1 MMISDLS
8 RHALGVCTAAAML
21 VGCGALRQAP
31 DDTQAPLGAVET
43 MPQSRADRAPACPQV
58 TGKPTC
64 LALMQSGGVQPACAG
79 SQCGWAPIDFQ
90 TRYNLPISKGSGE
103 IVAVVDAGDNPNAAG
118 DIATYRS
125 QFGLGTASFYKY
137 NQLGQQKNYPS
148 YTGWSIEID
157 LDIEMV
163 SATCPNCTIYLVEA
177 NTNASSD
184 LEAAEAEAVK
194 LGASVVS
201 NGWICYGSINCVSQK
216 YFDAKGVEYLA
227 AAGDSGS
234 NQVGAPAAFDSVAAI
249 GGTQLAKS
257 GSKYTETI
265 WSSSSSGCAS
275 GIKKPAWQS
284 IIPNS
289 VCSHRLTNDAAAEAG
304 CSPGV
309 AEYDSLDGGWFGI
322 CGSSVAA
329 PLLAGVFGLAGNA
342 TMQDGGRTFWR
353 KAHRKHLY
361 DIQGPCAYRQG
372 HYTTCAGWGSPN
384 GIGAF

>member
-1 MMISDLS
+1 MMISNLS
-8 RHALGVCTAAAML
+8 RYALGVCMAAAML
-21 VGCGALRQAP
+21 AGCGS
-31 DDTQAPLGAVET
+31 QAPLGAVET
-43 MPQSRADRAPACPQV
+43 MPQSPVGAACPQV

-64 LALMQSGGVQPACAG
+64 LALIQTEGVQPACVG
-79 SQCGWAPIDFQ
+79 SPCGWAPIDFQ
-90 TRYNLPISKGSGE
+90 TRYNLPISKGSGQ
-103 IVAVVDAGDNPNAAG
+103 IVALVDAGDNPNAAA
-118 DIATYRS
+118 DVAKYRS

-137 NQLGQQKNYPS
+137 NQLGQQKNYPT
-148 YTGWSIEID
+148 YTGWEIEID

-194 LGASVVS
+194 LGASIVS
-201 NGWICYGSINCVSQK
+201 NSWTCYGSNNCVSQK

-234 NQVGAPAAFDSVAAI
+234 GVGAPAAFDSVAAI
-249 GGTQLAKS
+249 GGTQLAKN

-284 IIPNS
+284 IIPDS
-289 VCSHRLTNDAAAEAG
+289 VCAYRLANDAAAEAG

-309 AEYDSLDGGWFGI
+309 AEYDSLDGGWFSV
-322 CGSSVAA
+322 CGTSVPA

-342 TMQDGGRTFWR
+342 TKQDGGRTFWR
-353 KAHRKHLY
+353 KAHHKHLY
-361 DIQGPCAYRQG
+361 DVQGQCAYRQG
-372 HYTTCAGWGSPN
+372 RYTTCAGWGSPN
-384 GIGAF
+384 GIDAF